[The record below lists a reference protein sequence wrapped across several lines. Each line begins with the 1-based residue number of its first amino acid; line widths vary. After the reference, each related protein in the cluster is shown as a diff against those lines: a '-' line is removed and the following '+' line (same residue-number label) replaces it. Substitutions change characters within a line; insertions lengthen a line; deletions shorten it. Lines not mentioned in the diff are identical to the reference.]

1 MASSW
6 ENIEVDSSNMR
17 AYVSV
22 PDGAQRVPGIIVL
35 QGQSGVD
42 DFLEITRMI
51 TVEGYVAVALDLY
64 HRDPADCHDDGPTR
78 LRRLRDTT
86 VIQDIDATVSYL
98 KAHSRVD

>member
-42 DFLEITRMI
+42 KPFP
-51 TVEGYVAVALDLY
+51 EGIFEA
-64 HRDPADCHDDGPTR
+64 GP
-78 LRRLRDTT
+78 
-86 VIQDIDATVSYL
+86 VFG
-98 KAHSRVD
+98 